1 MSKTI
6 KTVLAILGALTAIC
20 AVLLIL
26 KKKFGCKKCCCK
38 KDGDCGCEPET
49 VEDFVEE
56 ATDAAQEKVEEA
68 KDTAAAI
75 AEEFKDYADVEL
87 PEE

>member
-26 KKKFGCKKCCCK
+26 KKKFGCLA
-38 KDGDCGCEPET
+38 GNP
-49 VEDFVEE
+49 
-56 ATDAAQEKVEEA
+56 
-68 KDTAAAI
+68 
-75 AEEFKDYADVEL
+75 L
-87 PEE
+87 HHHH